1 MIIGT
6 QLRNRGTTAF
16 YRVRVPADSRTAADT
31 LCNRIRSAGG
41 ACVVLRNSPATSSEE
56 RLLPTAIR

>member
-1 MIIGT
+1 
-6 QLRNRGTTAF
+6 
-16 YRVRVPADSRTAADT
+16 VRVPADSRTAADT

-56 RLLPTAIR
+56 RQLPTAMR